1 MEAGPVHV
9 SHTEEPDQDQPTVA
23 PASPGTGNGFI
34 LIVAATGLVGIA
46 GYLITALL
54 PKEIGV
60 ASYAVFAVF

>member
-1 MEAGPVHV
+1 MDAGPVHV
-9 SHTEEPDQDQPTVA
+9 SHTEESDQDQPTVA
-23 PASPGTGNGFI
+23 AASAEQGSGFT
-34 LIVAATGLVGIA
+34 LIVAATGIVGIA